1 MARLFLMNLP
11 HTYPGVNISWFAP
24 LRLMN
29 FCLIFWAIVGW
40 LGFPSYTQTS
50 FYLYCFVTL
59 AALIYL
65 AFLRRS
71 NYRLLFRVLIALTFL
86 AEIVNEAGIV
96 YSTGSLYSPYSIL
109 FLLTIISSALVYRL
123 AGTLIIAT
131 CASLAYAFVAW
142 INTSLPV
149 QENLFS
155 QSLGVSFLNADDA
168 HFFSTFLHILI
179 FYLSAFI
186 SGYLAQKLQSK
197 DIELDS
203 ASAALKKARLE
214 TGDILWHLNCGLVT
228 IDQDG
233 EIVYFNRTAE
243 SILGLNET
251 DVSGKQCRDVFINQ
265 LVPLGDNLTAVL
277 NSEQRLSRS
286 EFIIKRGDGTE
297 VPIGLSTSTLYDEN
311 FDTRGVIAIFQDLTE
326 AKMFEKRIRQ
336 ADKMAAIGE
345 LSACIAHEIR
355 NPLASISGSVEVL
368 KSSLFVD
375 GDNDKLLSLI
385 IKESTRLNK
394 ILSDFLLYARI
405 NRLELRKVEILGL
418 ISDVIEVARRHPSY
432 HDNIRIQPISRE
444 SVIYISGDEDYL
456 KQMLINLL
464 VNAFEAIGDHG
475 GTVRV
480 EADSGLDAGEVK
492 LSIRDTGPGIPFDQ
506 LGKVFM
512 PFHSTKKSGSGL
524 GLSIV
529 SRLADSMKGRVEVSS
544 EPGLGTEFCLYLR
557 KFDKAF
563 LAAEN
568 SDCTQEPIPTIH

>member
-1 MARLFLMNLP
+1 MSLSQ
-11 HTYPGVNISWFAP
+11 TYPGINVGWFAP

-59 AALIYL
+59 AALISQV
-65 AFLRRS
+65 FLRRTD
-71 NYRLLFRVLIALTFL
+71 YRLLFRVLIALTFV

-96 YSTGSLYSPYSIL
+96 YSTGSLYSPFSIL
-109 FLLTIISSALVYRL
+109 FLLTIVSSAMVYRL
-123 AGTLIIAT
+123 VGTLLIAT
-131 CASLAYAFVAW
+131 CASLTFAFVTG
-142 INTSLPV
+142 ININLPV

-155 QSLGVSFLNADDA
+155 QPLGGSFFNADDA
-168 HFFSTFLHILI
+168 HFYSTFLHILI
-179 FYLSAFI
+179 FYLVAFI
-186 SGYLAQKLQSK
+186 AGYLAEKLQSK
-197 DIELDS
+197 GIELDS

-243 SILGLNET
+243 SILGLSEAE
-251 DVSGKQCRDVFINQ
+251 VSGKHCRGIFVNQ
-265 LVPLGDNLTAVL
+265 LTPLSENLMAVL
-277 NSEQRLSRS
+277 NSQQRLSRS
-286 EFIIKRGDGTE
+286 EFVIKRGDSTE
-297 VPIGLSTSTLYDEN
+297 VPIGLSTSTLYDEK

-326 AKMFEKRIRQ
+326 AKMFEQRIRQ

-368 KSSLFVD
+368 KNSLYLE

-394 ILSDFLLYARI
+394 ILSDFLLYACI

-418 ISDVIEVARRHPSY
+418 ISEVIEVARRHPSY
-432 HDNIRIQPISRE
+432 RNNIRIRPISHE
-444 SVIYISGDEDYL
+444 NVVYISGDEDYL

-464 VNAFEAIGDHG
+464 VNAFEAIGDSG
-475 GTVRV
+475 GSVQIETDA
-480 EADSGLDAGEVK
+480 ELDNGEIK
-492 LSIRDTGPGIPFDQ
+492 LSVRDTGPGIPFEQ

-529 SRLADSMKGRVEVSS
+529 SRLADAMEGRVEASS
-544 EPGLGTEFCLYLR
+544 ELGLGTEFCLYL
-557 KFDKAF
+557 KKYDKAN
-563 LAAEN
+563 LNAEMDN
-568 SDCTQEPIPTIH
+568 QGHESITQLS